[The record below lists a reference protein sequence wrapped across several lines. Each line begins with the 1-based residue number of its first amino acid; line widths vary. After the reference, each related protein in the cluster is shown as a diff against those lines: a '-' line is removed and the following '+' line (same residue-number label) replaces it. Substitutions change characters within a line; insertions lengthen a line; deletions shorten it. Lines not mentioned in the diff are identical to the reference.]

1 MAILGF
7 AFFSEICLLAHAGSL
22 LRLFFPAGAFVVGI
36 FLYFRYP
43 ILYLGFNWW
52 IAFLSPWV
60 RRLIDNQSGW
70 VDPSPVLL
78 APVLVMLVTLIT
90 FVRHFPTSYR
100 QGGLPF
106 VLSSMAVVYGFLV
119 GLIKNPP
126 ASAFL
131 ASLGWLTPITFGFHL
146 FVNWRE
152 YPSYRENI
160 QRTFLWCVLLTGT
173 YGIYQFITAPAW
185 DRYWML
191 NAPINTIGS
200 PEPFQIRVFSTLNA
214 PGPFAVVIMAGLLL
228 LLSNQGALRFPA
240 SVAGYLAFLL
250 SQVRACWMGWVVGLL
265 TLIPSLKPPLQ
276 MRLVATILIMS
287 VCIVPL
293 TTIEPFSDVIGSRLQ
308 SLSDTKGDVSYNERM
323 AGYTELFDEALS
335 ELPGRGLGFVIV
347 NNSLGANDSGV
358 LSILFS
364 LGWFGTIPYL
374 SGILLTIWGC
384 FQETKRSADPFVN
397 TARAI
402 SLGIIVQLGLG
413 IATVGLSGNIF
424 WGFAGMTMAAHK
436 YYCYQRNAGLRVG
449 LCDANNLGK
458 EKQNSL
464 NDLFS
469 SDR

>member
-1 MAILGF
+1 MQNHLSSSHTRLTRLLQPTQAWMAILGF

-78 APVLVMLVTLIT
+78 APVLVMLLTLIT

-106 VLSSMAVVYGFLV
+106 VLSGMAVVYGFLV

-131 ASLGWLTPITFGFHL
+131 ASLGWLLPITFGFHL
-146 FVNWRE
+146 FVNWQE
-152 YPSYRENI
+152 YRSYRQNI

-173 YGIYQFITAPAW
+173 YGVYQFITAPAW

-191 NAPINTIGS
+191 NAAIDSIGF
-200 PEPFQIRVFSTLNA
+200 PEPFQIRVFSTMNA
-214 PGPFAVVIMAGLLL
+214 PGAFAVVLMAGLLL
-228 LLSNQGALRFPA
+228 LLSNQGVWRFPA
-240 SVAGYLAFLL
+240 SVAGYLSFLL
-250 SQVRACWMGWVVGLL
+250 SQVRSAWLGWFVGLL
-265 TLIPSLKPPLQ
+265 ALIPFLKPRFQ
-276 MRLVATILIMS
+276 MSLIATILILA
-287 VCIVPL
+287 VAVVPL
-293 TTIEPFSDVIGSRLQ
+293 TTVEPFSEVINSRVQ
-308 SLSDTKGDVSYNERM
+308 SLSDPKGDVSYNERM
-323 AGYTELFDEALS
+323 AGYTGLFDEALG
-335 ELPGRGLGFVIV
+335 EFPGRGFGFVISS
-347 NNSLGANDSGV
+347 NSGLGPNDSGI

-364 LGWFGTIPYL
+364 LGWFATIPYM
-374 SGILLTIWGC
+374 SGIALLFFSS
-384 FQETKRSADPFVN
+384 FQGGETSFDPFVS

-402 SLGIIVQLGLG
+402 SLGLFAQIGLG
-413 IATVGLSGNIF
+413 VVTAGLSGNLF
-424 WGFAGMTMAAHK
+424 WGFAGMAMAGQK
-436 YYCYQRNAGLRVG
+436 YYSYQRTTR
-449 LCDANNLGK
+449 
-458 EKQNSL
+458 
-464 NDLFS
+464 
-469 SDR
+469 